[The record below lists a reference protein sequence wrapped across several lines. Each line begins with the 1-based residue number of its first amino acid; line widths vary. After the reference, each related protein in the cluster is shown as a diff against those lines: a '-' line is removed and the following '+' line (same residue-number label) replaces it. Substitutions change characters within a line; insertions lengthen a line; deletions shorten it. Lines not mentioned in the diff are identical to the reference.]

1 MNFEN
6 DPYIKVFE
14 KALSKEI
21 CEEIMK
27 VFEENLLLHQDGI
40 TMNGLDENVKITKEM
55 CFNTHPL
62 NIYDKILFDNLN
74 TYLVKYAEN
83 NIYIESLL
91 KNNIDD
97 SGYQIQKY
105 EMNKYFYKTH
115 NDSSITIRNGKIS
128 NRIITFIWYLNDVL
142 EGGETK
148 FFSIPGS
155 SQSKEQLYNTASES
169 YTIKPKQGS
178 LLFFPATWTYPH
190 SGEMPISN
198 DKYIITGWIYEN
210 ISM

>member
-6 DPYIKVFE
+6 DTYIKVFE

-21 CEEIMK
+21 CEEIIK
-27 VFEENLLLHQDGI
+27 VFEKHVHLHEDGI
-40 TMNGLDENVKITKEM
+40 TMNGLDINVKRTKEM
-55 CFNTHPL
+55 SFIQGPL
-62 NIYDKILFDNLN
+62 NIYDKLLFDNLN
-74 TYLVKYAEN
+74 TYLVKYKEN

-115 NDSSITIRNGKIS
+115 NDSSIIIRNGKIS

-142 EGGETK
+142 EGGETT
-148 FFSIPGS
+148 FFSINSS
-155 SQSKEQLYNTASES
+155 SQSKDGLYNGTSEN
-169 YTIKPKQGS
+169 YKIKPKQGS